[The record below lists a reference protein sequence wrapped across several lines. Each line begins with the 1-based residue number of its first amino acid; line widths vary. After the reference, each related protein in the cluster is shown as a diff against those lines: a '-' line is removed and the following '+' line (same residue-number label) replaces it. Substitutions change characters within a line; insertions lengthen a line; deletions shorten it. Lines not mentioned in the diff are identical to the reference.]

1 MRTIFLILFINFASI
16 SWANNLVTGSE
27 GGRLEG
33 KVVSKFNKP
42 WAMSFIDSDNLMI
55 TTKVGKLWLVNS
67 SGEKSLVSGTPKV
80 FAGGQGGLGDVV
92 LHPNYATNKL
102 IYISYIDSDNAGKT
116 RYASVIR
123 GTLEM
128 SNTPQLKN
136 IETIWKQSP
145 ARSGKGHFSHRIAFG
160 LNGTAHA
167 RKIFIT
173 SGDRQE
179 QTPAQKWDMALGKI
193 IRLNEDGTIPTN
205 NPFQDKGDLAKT
217 FWTIGHRNALGI
229 AFAKNGQL
237 WAHEMGP
244 RHGDEL
250 NLIIAGKN
258 YGWPIVSEGNHYSGA
273 KIPIHETRP
282 EFIAPK
288 LYWVP
293 TVAPSGLVF
302 YEGDEFSEW
311 KGNAFIGG
319 LKSKALVRIG
329 FNNGKPFEAERFSW
343 SKRVREVEI
352 DNKGAI
358 WVLEDGSSGRLIK
371 FTKPNENERP

>member
-1 MRTIFLILFINFASI
+1 MRTVVLILLISFASNT
-16 SWANNLVTGSE
+16 WANNVVTGSA

-33 KVVSKFNKP
+33 KVVSQFNSP
-42 WAMSFIDSDNLMI
+42 WAMSFINSDKLLV
-55 TTKVGKLWLVNS
+55 TTKSGKIWLINTG
-67 SGEKSLVSGTPKV
+67 GEQSLVSGVPNV

-92 LHPNYATNKL
+92 LHPNYKKNKL
-102 IYISYIDSDNAGKT
+102 VYVSYINSDDAGRT

-123 GTLEM
+123 GTLK
-128 SNTPQLKN
+128 NLDKPQLTN
-136 IETIWKQSP
+136 IETIWTQTP
-145 ARSGKGHFSHRIAFG
+145 AQSGKGHFSQRIAFG
-160 LNGTAHA
+160 LDGTQHA
-167 RKIFIT
+167 GKMFIT

-193 IRLNEDGTIPTN
+193 IRLNEDGTIPTD

-217 FWTIGHRNALGI
+217 FWTVGHRNALGI
-229 AFAKNGQL
+229 AFAKDGQL

-250 NLIIAGKN
+250 NLIVAGEN
-258 YGWPIVSEGNHYSGA
+258 YGWPIVSEGNHYGGTR
-273 KIPIHETRP
+273 IPAHETRP
-282 EFIAPK
+282 EFMNPK

-293 TVAPSGLVF
+293 TVAPSGLIF

-311 KGNAFIGG
+311 NGNAFIGG

-329 FNNGKPFEAERFSW
+329 FNNGEPFEAERFSW
-343 SKRVREVEI
+343 SKRVREVEMGH
-352 DNKGAI
+352 DGAI

-371 FTKPNENERP
+371 FTKPIE

>member
-1 MRTIFLILFINFASI
+1 MRTIILIILINFASI

-33 KVVSKFNKP
+33 KVVSEFNKP

-160 LNGTAHA
+160 LNGTQHA

-282 EFIAPK
+282 VFMAPK
-288 LYWVP
+288 PYWVP

>member
-1 MRTIFLILFINFASI
+1 MRMVILILLINFASNA
-16 SWANNLVTGSE
+16 WANNVVTGSA
-27 GGRLEG
+27 GSRLEG
-33 KVVSKFNKP
+33 KVVSEFDSP
-42 WAMSFIDSDNLMI
+42 WAMSFIDRKNLLV
-55 TTKVGKLWLVNS
+55 TTKAGKLWLVNT
-67 SGEKSLVSGTPKV
+67 SGKQSLVSGVPKV

-92 LHPNYATNKL
+92 PHPNYAQNKL
-102 IYISYIDSDNAGKT
+102 VYISYINSDNAGKT

-123 GTLEM
+123 GTLEN
-128 SNTPQLKN
+128 SNKPQLKS
-136 IETIWKQSP
+136 IETIWKQTP
-145 ARSGKGHFSHRIAFG
+145 ARPGKGHFSHRIAFG
-160 LNGTAHA
+160 LARTQHA
-167 RKIFIT
+167 GKIFIT

-179 QTPAQKWDMALGKI
+179 QTPAQQWDMALGKI
-193 IRLNEDGTIPTN
+193 IRLNEDGTIPTD

-217 FWTIGHRNALGI
+217 FWTVGHRNALGI

-250 NLIIAGKN
+250 NLIVAGEN

-273 KIPIHETRP
+273 KIPVHETRP
-282 EFIAPK
+282 EFMVPK

-293 TVAPSGLVF
+293 TVAPSGLIF

-311 KGNAFIGG
+311 NGNAFIGG

-329 FNNGKPFEAERFSW
+329 FNNGEPFEAERFSW

-352 DNKGAI
+352 DHDGAI
-358 WVLEDGSSGRLIK
+358 WVLEDGPTSRLIK
-371 FTKPNENERP
+371 FTKPNE

>member
-1 MRTIFLILFINFASI
+1 MRTVILILLINFASNT
-16 SWANNLVTGSE
+16 WANNVVTGSA

-33 KVVSKFNKP
+33 KVVSQFNSP
-42 WAMSFIDSDNLMI
+42 WAMSFINSDNLLV
-55 TTKVGKLWLVNS
+55 TTKSGKLWLINT
-67 SGEKSLVSGTPKV
+67 SGEQSLVSGVPNV

-92 LHPNYATNKL
+92 LHPNYKKNKL
-102 IYISYIDSDNAGKT
+102 VYVSYINSDDAGRT

-123 GTLEM
+123 GTLE
-128 SNTPQLKN
+128 NLDKPQLKN
-136 IETIWKQSP
+136 IETIWTQTP
-145 ARSGKGHFSHRIAFG
+145 AQSGKGHFSQRIAFG
-160 LNGTAHA
+160 LDGTQHA
-167 RKIFIT
+167 RKMFIT

-193 IRLNEDGTIPTN
+193 IRLNEDGTIPTD

-217 FWTIGHRNALGI
+217 FWTVGHRNALGI
-229 AFAKNGQL
+229 SFAKDGQL

-250 NLIIAGKN
+250 NLIVAGEN
-258 YGWPIVSEGNHYSGA
+258 YGWPIVSEGNHYGGTR
-273 KIPIHETRP
+273 IPAHETRP
-282 EFIAPK
+282 EFMNPK

-293 TVAPSGLVF
+293 TVAPSGLIF

-311 KGNAFIGG
+311 NGNAFIGG

-329 FNNGKPFEAERFSW
+329 FNNGEPFEAERFSW
-343 SKRVREVEI
+343 SKRVREVEMGH
-352 DNKGAI
+352 DGAI

-371 FTKPNENERP
+371 FTKPNE

>member
-1 MRTIFLILFINFASI
+1 MRIVILILLINFASNA
-16 SWANNLVTGSE
+16 WANNVVTGSA
-27 GGRLEG
+27 GSRLEG
-33 KVVSKFNKP
+33 KVVSEFDSP
-42 WAMSFIDSDNLMI
+42 WAMSFIDRKNLLV
-55 TTKVGKLWLVNS
+55 TTKSGKLWLVNT
-67 SGEKSLVSGTPKV
+67 SGKQSLISGVPKV

-92 LHPNYATNKL
+92 PHPNYAQNKL
-102 IYISYIDSDNAGKT
+102 VYISYINSDNAGKT

-123 GTLEM
+123 GTLEN
-128 SNTPQLKN
+128 SNKPQLKS
-136 IETIWKQSP
+136 IETIWKQTP
-145 ARSGKGHFSHRIAFG
+145 ARPGKGHFSHRIAFG
-160 LNGTAHA
+160 LARTQHA
-167 RKIFIT
+167 GKIFIT

-179 QTPAQKWDMALGKI
+179 QTPAQQWDMALGKI
-193 IRLNEDGTIPTN
+193 IRLNEDGTIPTD

-217 FWTIGHRNALGI
+217 FWTVGHRNALGI

-250 NLIIAGKN
+250 NLIVAGEN

-273 KIPIHETRP
+273 KIPVHETRP
-282 EFIAPK
+282 EFMVPK

-293 TVAPSGLVF
+293 TVAPSGLIF

-311 KGNAFIGG
+311 NGNAFIGG

-329 FNNGKPFEAERFSW
+329 FNNGDPFEAERFSW

-352 DNKGAI
+352 DHNGAI
-358 WVLEDGSSGRLIK
+358 WVLEDGPSSRLIK
-371 FTKPNENERP
+371 FTKPNE

>member
-1 MRTIFLILFINFASI
+1 MRTVVLILLISFASNT
-16 SWANNLVTGSE
+16 WANNVVTGSA

-33 KVVSKFNKP
+33 KVVSQFNSP
-42 WAMSFIDSDNLMI
+42 WAMSFINSDKLLV
-55 TTKVGKLWLVNS
+55 TTKSGKIWLINTG
-67 SGEKSLVSGTPKV
+67 GEQSLVSGVPNV

-92 LHPNYATNKL
+92 LHPNYKKNKL
-102 IYISYIDSDNAGKT
+102 VYVSYINSDDAGRT

-123 GTLEM
+123 GTLK
-128 SNTPQLKN
+128 NLDKPQLTN
-136 IETIWKQSP
+136 IETIWTQTP
-145 ARSGKGHFSHRIAFG
+145 AQSGKGHFSHRIAFG
-160 LNGTAHA
+160 LDGTQHA
-167 RKIFIT
+167 GKMFIT

-193 IRLNEDGTIPTN
+193 IRLNEDGTIPTD

-217 FWTIGHRNALGI
+217 FWTVGHRNALGI
-229 AFAKNGQL
+229 AFAKDGQL

-250 NLIIAGKN
+250 NLIVAGEN
-258 YGWPIVSEGNHYSGA
+258 YGWPIVSEGNHYGGTR
-273 KIPIHETRP
+273 IPAHETRP
-282 EFIAPK
+282 EFMNPK

-293 TVAPSGLVF
+293 TVAPSGLIF

-311 KGNAFIGG
+311 NGNAFIGG

-329 FNNGKPFEAERFSW
+329 FNNGEPFEAERFSW
-343 SKRVREVEI
+343 SKRVREVEMGH
-352 DNKGAI
+352 DGAI

-371 FTKPNENERP
+371 FTKPIE

>member
-1 MRTIFLILFINFASI
+1 MRMVILILLINFASNA
-16 SWANNLVTGSE
+16 WANNVVTGSA
-27 GGRLEG
+27 GSRLEG
-33 KVVSKFNKP
+33 KVVSEFDSP
-42 WAMSFIDSDNLMI
+42 WAMSFIDRKNLLV
-55 TTKVGKLWLVNS
+55 TTKAGKLWLVNT
-67 SGEKSLVSGTPKV
+67 SGKQSLVSGVPKV

-92 LHPNYATNKL
+92 PHPNYAQNKL
-102 IYISYIDSDNAGKT
+102 VYISYINSDNAGKT

-123 GTLEM
+123 GTLEN
-128 SNTPQLKN
+128 SNKPQLKS
-136 IETIWKQSP
+136 IETIWKQTP
-145 ARSGKGHFSHRIAFG
+145 ARPGKGHFSHRIAFG
-160 LNGTAHA
+160 LARTQHA
-167 RKIFIT
+167 GKIFIT

-179 QTPAQKWDMALGKI
+179 QTPAQQWDMALGKI
-193 IRLNEDGTIPTN
+193 IRLNEDGTIPTD

-217 FWTIGHRNALGI
+217 FWTVGHRNALGI

-250 NLIIAGKN
+250 NLIVAGEN

-273 KIPIHETRP
+273 KIPVHETRP
-282 EFIAPK
+282 EFMVPK

-293 TVAPSGLVF
+293 TVAPSGLIF

-311 KGNAFIGG
+311 NGNAFIGG

-329 FNNGKPFEAERFSW
+329 FNNGEPFEAERFSW

-352 DNKGAI
+352 DHDGAI
-358 WVLEDGSSGRLIK
+358 WVLEDGPSSRLIK
-371 FTKPNENERP
+371 FTKPNE

>member
-1 MRTIFLILFINFASI
+1 MRMVILILLINFASNA
-16 SWANNLVTGSE
+16 WANNVVTGSA
-27 GGRLEG
+27 GSRLEG
-33 KVVSKFNKP
+33 KVVSKFDSP
-42 WAMSFIDSDNLMI
+42 WAMSFIDRKNLLV
-55 TTKVGKLWLVNS
+55 TTKAGKLWLVNT
-67 SGEKSLVSGTPKV
+67 SGKQSLVSGVPKV

-92 LHPNYATNKL
+92 PHPNYAQNKL
-102 IYISYIDSDNAGKT
+102 VYISYINSDNAGKT

-123 GTLEM
+123 GTLEN
-128 SNTPQLKN
+128 SNKPQLKS
-136 IETIWKQSP
+136 IETIWKQTP
-145 ARSGKGHFSHRIAFG
+145 ARPGKGHFSHRIAFG
-160 LNGTAHA
+160 LARTQHA
-167 RKIFIT
+167 GKIFIT

-179 QTPAQKWDMALGKI
+179 QTPAQQWDMALGKI
-193 IRLNEDGTIPTN
+193 IRLNEDGTIPTD

-217 FWTIGHRNALGI
+217 FWTVGHRNALGI

-250 NLIIAGKN
+250 NLIVAGEN

-273 KIPIHETRP
+273 KIPVHETRP
-282 EFIAPK
+282 EFMVPK

-293 TVAPSGLVF
+293 TVAPSGLIF

-311 KGNAFIGG
+311 NGNAFIGG

-329 FNNGKPFEAERFSW
+329 FNNGEPFEAERFSW

-352 DNKGAI
+352 DHDGAI
-358 WVLEDGSSGRLIK
+358 WVLEDGPTSRLIK
-371 FTKPNENERP
+371 FTKPNE